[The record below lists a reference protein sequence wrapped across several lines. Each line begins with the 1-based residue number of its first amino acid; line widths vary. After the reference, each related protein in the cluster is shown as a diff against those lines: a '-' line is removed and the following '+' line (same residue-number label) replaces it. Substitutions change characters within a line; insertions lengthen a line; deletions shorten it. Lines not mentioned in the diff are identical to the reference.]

1 MVTFLIPFQHVNLLL
16 RNLTTQYNTTDLLL
30 HRFSPPPLNAPM
42 QFGTTTKQE
51 SSDSCNAPEPNQVHT
66 SVDFVI
72 RMIFMHPFKILV
84 TSFIISMVCSVFS
97 LRFMNLANPRAGL
110 RLRDH
115 ITAERSD
122 AWLMAMLDLSEQNKN
137 IPRRH
142 SERTQLYSPLEL
154 TYAAKYWRSTDKAS
168 TETVPSS
175 DNVLTVE
182 NIKRIAK
189 FEDSILLDKEYK
201 KYCLLE
207 KGKST
212 CAPVRSVIPYLR
224 DAKTQGMLYA
234 HVVITF

>member
-1 MVTFLIPFQHVNLLL
+1 MSSDTI
-16 RNLTTQYNTTDLLL
+16 TE
-30 HRFSPPPLNAPM
+30 
-42 QFGTTTKQE
+42 QE
-51 SSDSCNAPEPNQVHT
+51 SFASCNTPDSESDANKT
-66 SVDFVI
+66 SVGFAI
-72 RMIFMHPFKILV
+72 RMMFMHPFKILV
-84 TSFIISMVCSVFS
+84 ASFIVSIVCSVLS
-97 LRFMNLANPRAGL
+97 LGFMDLANPRAGL

-142 SERTQLYSPLEL
+142 SERTQLYSPLEV
-154 TYAAKYWRSTDKAS
+154 TYAANYWESTDKAR
-168 TETVPSS
+168 TETAPSS

-201 KYCLLE
+201 KYCFLD

-224 DAKTQGMLYA
+224 DAKTQGMLYV
-234 HVVITF
+234 HVIIIL